1 MTGMPHVRDD
11 PPRPIRR
18 VQPPRLHDVAVREG
32 AHRACVQAARA
43 GACATCI
50 AIVDAII
57 ERGRVAAKQRR
68 LLAS

>member
-1 MTGMPHVRDD
+1 MTGTQHPHDD
-11 PPRPIRR
+11 PTRYA
-18 VQPPRLHDVAVREG
+18 QPVRLHDAAVREG

-57 ERGRVAAKQRR
+57 DRGRVAAKRRR
-68 LLAS
+68 LLTS